1 MSDQYKTSFNYLLT
15 HKVMPRMFFSNLDFF
30 YDSVITHPK
39 KMALFIRNCVQ
50 TSKDLAE
57 NNPDIESGSDPVWTA
72 AEEFKMELMGK
83 GVKKGIILVRLPKP
97 DKVCDCLFIAFP
109 CMREKA
115 GYFTCE
121 LSSEP
126 LTGETIYITGE
137 WLPEENN
144 FRQNNLGK
152 TGPDMKAFS
161 DMVIK
166 LVYGGKKKINN
177 DKVVI
182 TDKTIQSDDQIAN
195 KEEEGHY
202 EKIAKLKNTGWA
214 YYRNGELDKALDCF
228 NQILDIEDDGAVY
241 FHCRSVI
248 HKAMGNDY
256 KADYDLFRA
265 RLIDMID
272 AANDI
277 NLNYEHEIK
286 AGLDQRKPLIVTEE
300 LYDIF
305 QNGDGDLLFTIKQR
319 EGEPRMPEI
328 FYSGGK
334 NALFR
339 RRMDQYV
346 LLDDVHED
354 ARDSLGGLNEVLVAE
369 VIYNNEKKDIVNE
382 YAVPVRQLPKIVNL
396 DSIEDIRNDGYL
408 LFASLASLV
417 RANPN
422 KPINEVIA
430 KDDLPGLAAVLARE
444 EEYALLEKC
453 ISECLPLNEKLGWW
467 FKDWQPTPL
476 FYITIKKVWP
486 CLRDPVSMLNY
497 LVRNRAD
504 PNLASIEGDTPLGNQ
519 CHADGLSEIM
529 KALLACGA
537 DPNVETVSGGVA
549 FLPLHFVL
557 LPANYDEETHDF
569 TPYSAIDAE
578 KAKLL
583 IDGTSN
589 NVSGADV
596 NAECNEMTPLGLAI
610 TYGKGDIRA
619 GLVTLL
625 LNRGANI
632 DNALNCMEHYAKKG
646 SLEFYYALYEF
657 YNGFPG
663 NEITLPA
670 ITERKTPELAK
681 FYLAQGAEAG
691 YQPCKGISYE

>member
-15 HKVMPRMFFSNLDFF
+15 HKVIPHMFFSNLNFF

-39 KMALFIRNCVQ
+39 KMALFIKNCVQ
-50 TSKDLAE
+50 TSRDMAE
-57 NNPDIESGSDPVWTA
+57 SNPEIEPGSDPVWDA
-72 AEEFKMELMGK
+72 AEEFKMELMGT
-83 GVKKGIILVRLPKP
+83 GVRKGIILVRLPKP
-97 DKVCDCLFIAFP
+97 DKIYDCLFIAFT
-109 CMREKA
+109 CMRGKA
-115 GYFTCE
+115 RYFTCE
-121 LSSEP
+121 LSSET
-126 LTGETIYITGE
+126 LYIAGE
-137 WLPEENN
+137 WIPEENSYTHNN
-144 FRQNNLGK
+144 FGK
-152 TGPDMKAFS
+152 TNPDMKTFS
-161 DMVIK
+161 DMLIK

-202 EKIAKLKNTGWA
+202 EKIAKLKNTGWT
-214 YYRNGELDKALDCF
+214 YYRNGELEKALDCF

-248 HKAMGNDY
+248 HKALGNEY

-265 RLIDMID
+265 GLIDMID
-272 AANDI
+272 TANGID
-277 NLNYEHEIK
+277 LNNEPEIK
-286 AGLDQRKPLIVTEE
+286 AGLEQRKPLIVTEE
-300 LYDIF
+300 LYDIL
-305 QNGDGDLLFTIKQR
+305 QNGGGDLLFSIKQR
-319 EGEPRMPEI
+319 EGEVRMPEI

-346 LLDDVHED
+346 LLDEIHED
-354 ARDSLGGLNEVLVAE
+354 VRDSLGRLDEVLVAE
-369 VIYNNEKKDIVNE
+369 MIYGNEKKDIVKE
-382 YAVPVRQLPKIVNL
+382 YMVPVRRLPEIVNL
-396 DSIEDIRNDGYL
+396 DSIEDIRNDGYS

-422 KPINEVIA
+422 KPIKDVIA

-444 EEYALLEKC
+444 EEYALLEKY
-453 ISECLPLNEKLGWW
+453 ISEYLPLNEKIGWW
-467 FKDWQPTPL
+467 FKDWQPAPL

-486 CLRDPVSMLNY
+486 CLRNPVNMLNY

-504 PNLASIEGDTPLGNQ
+504 PNLASTEGDTPLGNQ
-519 CHADGLSEIM
+519 CHTDGLSDIM
-529 KALLACGA
+529 KALLDCGA
-537 DPNVETVSGGVA
+537 DPNVETVSGGAA
-549 FLPLHFVL
+549 FFPLHYVL

-569 TPYSAIDAE
+569 TPYSAIGAE
-578 KAKLL
+578 KAGLL
-583 IDGTSN
+583 IKGTA

-596 NAECNEMTPLGLAI
+596 NAECKEMTPLGLAF

-625 LNRGANI
+625 LNKGANL

-646 SLEFYYALYEF
+646 SPEFYFALYEF
-657 YNGFPG
+657 YSGFPG
-663 NEITLPA
+663 NEIAMPA

-691 YQPCKGISYE
+691 YKPCKGISYE